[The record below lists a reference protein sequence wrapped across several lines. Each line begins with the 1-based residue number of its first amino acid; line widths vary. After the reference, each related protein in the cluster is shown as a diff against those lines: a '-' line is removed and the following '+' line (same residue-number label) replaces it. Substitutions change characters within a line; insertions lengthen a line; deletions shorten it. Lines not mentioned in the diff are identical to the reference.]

1 MNRTL
6 VHASLHV
13 KDALRPRIQLSTC
26 WSCAVTRTQSQR
38 VQYHILRRTTT
49 TTTESLS
56 RFGNAVRLLNTKRA
70 KYSKEPKLLSHK
82 KERFKQYPSLEGERP
97 SSISRPFSEV
107 QTEQRQQ
114 RYKERVST
122 EEKRISSIQNK
133 PPKTKSDSE
142 TPVEKKRTTSRSARS
157 SPSPE
162 HKGVYSPSNF
172 PL

>member
-13 KDALRPRIQLSTC
+13 KDALRPRIRLSTC

-49 TTTESLS
+49 TTGSLS

-70 KYSKEPKLLSHK
+70 KYSKEPKLLSPK
-82 KERFKQYPSLEGERP
+82 RERFKQYPPLEGERP
-97 SSISRPFSEV
+97 SSNFRPFNEV

-122 EEKRISSIQNK
+122 EEKRISSIQNR
-133 PPKTKSDSE
+133 PPKAKSDSE
-142 TPVEKKRTTSRSARS
+142 TSVEKKRTTSRSARS

-162 HKGVYSPSNF
+162 YKGVYSPSNF